1 MTWEEAVAFALSLP
15 DTELGTSYG
24 KPAVKVASNGRAFL
38 FPSHEPA
45 TSFGVAIDLDS
56 IEILKETD
64 PATFWQTPHYVGW
77 EGVLIRYDSE
87 NEGRVREVIERSR
100 DFVAAKP
107 KPRERRPKSSLRGA

>member
-1 MTWEEAVAFALSLP
+1 MTFDDAIAFALTLP

-45 TSFGVAIDLDS
+45 TSFGVAIDLDT

-64 PATFWQTPHYVGW
+64 PETFWQTPHYAGW
-77 EGVLIRYDSE
+77 EGVLIRYESKDPE
-87 NEGRVREVIERSR
+87 RVRDVIARAG

-107 KPRERRPKSSLRGA
+107 KARPRKRK